1 MGFYDVLLYVV
12 FMGFVCFC
20 GYYLYVF
27 FCGFWLAAIKLK
39 EKRKSKKPN
48 CKRKRKEKKNRKRDC
63 GRQVSRIEI
72 YKAK

>member
-39 EKRKSKKPN
+39 ERKKARN
-48 CKRKRKEKKNRKRDC
+48 QNANEKEKKK
-63 GRQVSRIEI
+63 IERGI
-72 YKAK
+72 VEGKSQG